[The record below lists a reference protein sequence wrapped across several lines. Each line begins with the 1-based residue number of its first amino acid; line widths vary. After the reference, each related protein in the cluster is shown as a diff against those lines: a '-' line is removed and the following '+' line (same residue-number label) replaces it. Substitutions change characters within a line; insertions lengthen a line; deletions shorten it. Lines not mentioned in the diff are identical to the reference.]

1 MKFDKSQFEN
11 LELENIGQW
20 PPAAKMLLTIFL
32 AVMVIFL
39 GYIGLV
45 SGKIEQLNRVTAE
58 EVTLKQSY
66 QTKYHVAANLDLFR
80 AQMIEAE
87 DVFATQLRSLPN
99 SHETPGLLDDITFIG
114 TTSGLE
120 FVKLEW
126 QPEISKEI
134 YIELPI
140 DIEVNGSYHSFGN
153 FVSKIAGLP
162 RIVTLHDFKIVIVN
176 NNNNNKNKNNKL
188 NLKLE
193 AKTYR
198 YQEQEIK
205 TQ

>member
-1 MKFDKSQFEN
+1 LKFDTSQFEN

-20 PPAAKMLLTIFL
+20 PAAAKFLLAIFL
-32 AVMVIFL
+32 CVVVVGL
-39 GYIGLV
+39 GYVGLV
-45 SGKIEQLNRVTAE
+45 SDKMKQLDQVTAE
-58 EVTLKQSY
+58 EATLKQSY
-66 QTKYHVAANLDLFR
+66 KVKYKVAANLDLFR
-80 AQMIEAE
+80 AQMVEAE
-87 DVFATQLRSLPN
+87 DIFANQLRSLPN

-114 TTSGLE
+114 TISGLD
-120 FVKLEW
+120 FKKLEW

-140 DIEVNGSYHSFGN
+140 DIEVNGSYHAFGN

-162 RIVTLHDFKIVIVN
+162 RIVTLHDFKIDIVPTSN
-176 NNNNNKNKNNKL
+176 ETL

-198 YQEQEIK
+198 YQEAK

>member
-20 PPAAKMLLTIFL
+20 PPAAKLVLTIFL
-32 AVMVIFL
+32 AIMVVFL
-39 GYIGLV
+39 GYMALV
-45 SGKIEQLNRVTAE
+45 SSKIEQLDHVAAE
-58 EVTLKQSY
+58 EKTLKESY
-66 QTKYHVAANLDLFR
+66 QAKYHVAANLELFR
-80 AQMIEAE
+80 AQMVEAE
-87 DVFATQLRSLPN
+87 EIFATQLRSLPN

-126 QPEISKEI
+126 QPEIGKEI

-162 RIVTLHDFKIVIVN
+162 RIVTLHNFKIDIIQVSN
-176 NNNNNKNKNNKL
+176 DLL

-198 YQEQEIK
+198 YQEQEVK

>member
-1 MKFDKSQFEN
+1 MKFDASQFED
-11 LELENIGQW
+11 LELDNIGQW
-20 PPAAKMLLTIFL
+20 PPAAKLVLTIFL
-32 AVMVIFL
+32 SLVVIGL
-39 GYIGLV
+39 GYVGLV
-45 SGKIEQLNRVTAE
+45 SGKMEQLDRVTAE
-58 EVTLKQSY
+58 EQTLKDSY
-66 QTKYHVAANLDLFR
+66 RTKYHVAANLELFR

-87 DVFATQLRSLPN
+87 DIFANQLRSLPN

-162 RIVTLHDFKIVIVN
+162 RIVTLHDFTIDIKTVSTEV
-176 NNNNNKNKNNKL
+176 L

-198 YQEQEIK
+198 YQGADVK
-205 TQ
+205 

>member
-1 MKFDKSQFEN
+1 MKFDKSQFED

-20 PPAAKMLLTIFL
+20 PAAAKLVLTIFL
-32 AVMVIFL
+32 VIMVMFL
-39 GYIGLV
+39 GYMGMV
-45 SGKIEQLNRVTAE
+45 SSKIDLLDRVTAE

-80 AQMIEAE
+80 AQMVEAE
-87 DVFATQLRSLPN
+87 EIFAIQLRSLPN

-140 DIEVNGSYHSFGN
+140 DIEVNGSYHSFGK
-153 FVSKIAGLP
+153 FVSQIAGLP
-162 RIVTLHDFKIVIVN
+162 RIVTLHNFKIDIVQTSN
-176 NNNNNKNKNNKL
+176 DML

-198 YQEQEIK
+198 YQGHEVE
-205 TQ
+205 TP

>member
-20 PPAAKMLLTIFL
+20 PPAAKLMLTIFL
-32 AVMVIFL
+32 AVMVMFL
-39 GYIGLV
+39 GYTGLV
-45 SGKIEQLNRVTAE
+45 SSKIEQLDRITAE
-58 EVTLKQSY
+58 EATLKQSY
-66 QTKYHVAANLDLFR
+66 KAKYHVAANLELFR
-80 AQMIEAE
+80 SQMVEAE
-87 DVFATQLRSLPN
+87 GIFAIQLRNLPN

-162 RIVTLHDFKIVIVN
+162 RIVTLHNFKIDIIQVN
-176 NNNNNKNKNNKL
+176 SDLL

-198 YQEQEIK
+198 YQEQEVK

>member
-1 MKFDKSQFEN
+1 MKFDPSQFEG
-11 LELENIGQW
+11 LELDNIGQW
-20 PPAAKMLLTIFL
+20 PAAAKLMLTIFL
-32 AVMVIFL
+32 AIMVIVL
-39 GYIGLV
+39 GYVGLV
-45 SGKIEQLNRVTAE
+45 SDKIDKLDRVTLE
-58 EVTLKQSY
+58 EKTLKDSY
-66 QTKYHVAANLDLFR
+66 RVKYHVAANLELFR

-87 DVFATQLRSLPN
+87 DIFANQLRSLPN

-114 TTSGLE
+114 ATSGLE

-162 RIVTLHDFKIVIVN
+162 RIVTLHDFTIDITQTGVEM
-176 NNNNNKNKNNKL
+176 L

-198 YQEQEIK
+198 YQGAEIK
-205 TQ
+205 

>member
-20 PPAAKMLLTIFL
+20 PPAAKLMLTIFL
-32 AVMVIFL
+32 AVMVMFL
-39 GYIGLV
+39 GYTGLV
-45 SGKIEQLNRVTAE
+45 SSKIEQLDRITAE
-58 EVTLKQSY
+58 EATLKQSY
-66 QTKYHVAANLDLFR
+66 KAKYHVAANLELFR
-80 AQMIEAE
+80 AQMVEAE
-87 DVFATQLRSLPN
+87 GIFAIQLRNLPN

-162 RIVTLHDFKIVIVN
+162 RIVTLHNFKIDIIQVN
-176 NNNNNKNKNNKL
+176 SDLL

-198 YQEQEIK
+198 YQEQEVK

>member
-1 MKFDKSQFEN
+1 MKFDASQFDN
-11 LELENIGQW
+11 LELDNIGQW
-20 PPAAKMLLTIFL
+20 PAAAKLLLAIFL
-32 AVMVIFL
+32 AAAVLFL
-39 GYIGLV
+39 GYFGLV
-45 SGKIEQLNRVTAE
+45 SDKIDTLDAAIAE
-58 EVTLKQSY
+58 EAKLKRSY
-66 QTKYHVAANLDLFR
+66 RTKYHIAANLELFR

-87 DVFATQLRSLPN
+87 DTFANQLRSLPN

-114 TTSGLE
+114 TTSGLD

-140 DIEVNGSYHSFGN
+140 DIEVIGPYHSFGH

-162 RIVTLHDFKIVIVN
+162 RIVTLHDFKINIDHPE
-176 NNNNNKNKNNKL
+176 KETL
-188 NLKLE
+188 YLKLQ

-198 YQEQEIK
+198 YQEQEEVAK
-205 TQ
+205 K

>member
-1 MKFDKSQFEN
+1 LKFDASQFEN
-11 LELENIGQW
+11 LELDNIGQW
-20 PPAAKMLLTIFL
+20 PAAAKLVLTIFL
-32 AVMVIFL
+32 SLVVIGL

-45 SGKIEQLNRVTAE
+45 SDKMEQLDRVTAE
-58 EVTLKQSY
+58 ETTLKQSY
-66 QTKYHVAANLDLFR
+66 KAKYHVAANLELFR
-80 AQMIEAE
+80 AQMLEAE
-87 DVFATQLRSLPN
+87 DIFANQLRSLPN

-114 TTSGLE
+114 TISGLD

-162 RIVTLHDFKIVIVN
+162 RIVTLHDFKIDIMPTS
-176 NNNNNKNKNNKL
+176 KETL

-198 YQEQEIK
+198 YQEAKIK
-205 TQ
+205 

>member
-1 MKFDKSQFEN
+1 MKFDSSQFEN
-11 LELENIGQW
+11 LELDNIGQW
-20 PPAAKMLLTIFL
+20 PDAAKLVLTIFL
-32 AVMVIFL
+32 SAVVIGL
-39 GYIGLV
+39 GYVGLV
-45 SGKIEQLNRVTAE
+45 SDKIDLLERVTAE
-58 EVTLKQSY
+58 ELTLKQSY
-66 QTKYHVAANLDLFR
+66 QTKYHVAANLELFR

-87 DVFATQLRSLPN
+87 EMFANQLKSLPN

-114 TTSGLE
+114 TTSGLD

-140 DIEVNGSYHSFGN
+140 DIEVNGTYHSFGN

-162 RIVTLHDFKIVIVN
+162 RIVTLHNFTIDITQAEDDI
-176 NNNNNKNKNNKL
+176 L

-198 YQEQEIK
+198 YQEAK
-205 TQ
+205 TK

>member
-1 MKFDKSQFEN
+1 VKFDKSQFEN

-20 PPAAKMLLTIFL
+20 PAAAKLVLTIFL
-32 AVMVIFL
+32 AVMIVFL
-39 GYIGLV
+39 GYMGMI
-45 SGKIEQLNRVTAE
+45 SSKIEQLERVQAE
-58 EVTLKQSY
+58 EATLKQSY
-66 QTKYHVAANLDLFR
+66 QSKYHVAANLELFR

-87 DVFATQLRSLPN
+87 NVFAIQLRSLPN

-114 TTSGLE
+114 TTSGLD

-162 RIVTLHDFKIVIVN
+162 RIVTLHNFKIDIIETSNDV
-176 NNNNNKNKNNKL
+176 L

-198 YQEQEIK
+198 YQEQEAK

>member
-1 MKFDKSQFEN
+1 MNFDKSQFEN
-11 LELENIGQW
+11 LELENLGQW
-20 PPAAKMLLTIFL
+20 PAAAKLMLIIFL
-32 AVMVIFL
+32 SGMIVFL
-39 GYIGLV
+39 GYMALI
-45 SGKIEQLNRVTAE
+45 SGKMEQLERVQAE
-58 EVTLKQSY
+58 ELTLKSSY
-66 QTKYHVAANLDLFR
+66 QTKYHVAANLELFR
-80 AQMIEAE
+80 AQMVEAE
-87 DVFATQLRSLPN
+87 NIFATQLRSLPN

-140 DIEVNGSYHSFGN
+140 DIEVNGPYHSFGS

-162 RIVTLHDFKIVIVN
+162 RIVTLHNFNITITDVGKDA
-176 NNNNNKNKNNKL
+176 L

-198 YQEQEIK
+198 YQEQEVK

>member
-1 MKFDKSQFEN
+1 MKFDASQFEN
-11 LELENIGQW
+11 LELDNIGQW
-20 PPAAKMLLTIFL
+20 PAAAKLVLTIFL
-32 AVMVIFL
+32 SIVVIGL
-39 GYIGLV
+39 GYVGLV
-45 SGKIEQLNRVTAE
+45 SDKMEQLDRVTAE
-58 EVTLKQSY
+58 ETTLKESFKV
-66 QTKYHVAANLDLFR
+66 KYHVAANLELFR
-80 AQMIEAE
+80 AQMLEAE
-87 DVFATQLRSLPN
+87 DIFANQLRSLPN

-114 TTSGLE
+114 TISGLD

-162 RIVTLHDFKIVIVN
+162 RIVTLHDFKIDIIPTS
-176 NNNNNKNKNNKL
+176 KDTL

-198 YQEQEIK
+198 YQEAK